1 MPVFQQTELQNG
13 LKLFFIED
21 KTTPFAVVNLLY
33 DVGSKDEHPDH
44 TGFAHLFEHLMF
56 GGSKNVPFFDQVIN
70 GAGGESNAFTNSDF
84 TNYYITL
91 PKENLDVALW
101 VEADRMQSL
110 IFSSE
115 RLEVQRK
122 VVIEEYK
129 QQYLNQPYG
138 DIWLLLRPLAYQKHP
153 YRWCTIGKDMKSIEQ
168 ASLQEVESF
177 FKNFY
182 MPNNAVL
189 CIVGNFSWNTV
200 KQKAEDYFGDIAC
213 GNRPQ
218 RLLPQEPLPQTDRI
232 LSVEREVPADGLL
245 MAFPMCKRLDSDFH
259 TYDLLSNVLCNGNS
273 SWLYDELCEKKKIFT
288 EIDAYITGEV
298 DNGLLVV
305 GGKLA
310 KNIKM
315 EEAEQALNEQLSF
328 VAHHTLDESKVQKV
342 KNLAEAFRVFSGMTA
357 LDKAMNLSLFSLLG
371 NPNLINTEKELY
383 DRISAEDIQ
392 RVAMRTFEEQKRYV
406 LRYYSKS

>member
-13 LKLFFIED
+13 LRLFFIED
-21 KTTPFAVVNLLY
+21 KTTPLAAVNLLY
-33 DVGSKDEHPDH
+33 DVGSKDEHPEH

-70 GAGGESNAFTNSDF
+70 GAGGESNAFTNNDF

-129 QQYLNQPYG
+129 QRYLNQPYG
-138 DIWLLLRPLAYQKHP
+138 DIWLLLRPLAYKKHP
-153 YRWCTIGKDMKSIEQ
+153 YGWCTIGKDMKAIEQ
-168 ASLQEVESF
+168 ASLQEVEDF
-177 FKNFY
+177 FVNFY

-189 CIVGNFSWNTV
+189 CIVGNFSWNTI
-200 KQKAEDYFGDIAC
+200 KQKVEDYFGDIAR

-218 RLLPQEPLPQTDRI
+218 RLLPQEPLPQENRI
-232 LSVEREVPADGLL
+232 LSVEREVPTDGLL
-245 MAFPMCKRLDSDFH
+245 MAFPMCKRLDRDFY

-298 DNGLLVV
+298 DNGLLIVE
-305 GGKLA
+305 GKPA

-315 EEAEQALNEQLSF
+315 EEAEQALNEKLSF
-328 VAHHTLDESKVQKV
+328 VAHHALDERKVRKV
-342 KNLAEAFRVFSGMTA
+342 KNLAESFRVFSAMTA
-357 LDKAMNLSLFSLLG
+357 LDNAMNLSFYSLLG
-371 NPNLINTEKELY
+371 DPNLINMEKEIY
-383 DRISAEDIQ
+383 EQISAADIQ
-392 RVAMRTFEEQKRYV
+392 KIATRTFEEQKRYI